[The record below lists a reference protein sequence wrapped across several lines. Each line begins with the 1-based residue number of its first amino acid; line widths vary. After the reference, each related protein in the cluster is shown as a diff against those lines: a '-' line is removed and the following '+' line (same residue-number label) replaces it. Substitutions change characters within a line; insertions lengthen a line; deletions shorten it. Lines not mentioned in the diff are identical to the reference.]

1 MENYIGF
8 DTDSDTPAFQPTI
21 NIHGRLYGFDT
32 PWVMGIVNITP
43 DSFYDG
49 SRTPVS
55 DTAAIRERVER
66 MREEG
71 ADCLDLGGYS
81 TRPGAEEISAE
92 EEWHRLATGLKASR
106 EAWPEAIISV
116 DTFRAEIA
124 RRSVKEYGA
133 DIINDVSGGMLD
145 PAMFDTVAEL
155 KVPYI
160 LMHMRGTPA
169 NMQTL
174 TDYND
179 VTADV
184 LSDLA
189 FKTEKLRRRG
199 VCDIILDPGFGF
211 SKTVDQNYRLLD
223 DLGEF
228 TKTGLPVLAGM
239 SRKSMIWR
247 PLQITPADSLPGTVA
262 LHMVALMKGAS
273 IIRVH
278 DVAAARQSVD
288 VFKLL
293 KQNSRPASEKT
304 TIKIIDRV

>member
-1 MENYIGF
+1 MGF
-8 DTDSDTPAFQPTI
+8 DKDSDTPAFQPTI
-21 NIHGRLYGFDT
+21 NIRGRLYDFDT

-55 DTAAIRERVER
+55 NETAIRDRVAR

-81 TRPGAEEISAE
+81 TRPGAEEISVE
-92 EEWHRLATGLKASR
+92 EEWRRLATGLKATR
-106 EAWPEAIISV
+106 EVWPEAIISI
-116 DTFRAEIA
+116 DTFRADIA
-124 RRSVKEYGA
+124 RRAVKEFGA
-133 DIINDVSGGMLD
+133 DIINDVSGGTLD

-169 NMQTL
+169 NMQSL

-189 FKTEKLRRRG
+189 FKTQKLRLKG

-223 DLGEF
+223 DLEEF
-228 TKTGLPVLAGM
+228 AKTGLPVLAGM

-247 PLQITPADSLPGTVA
+247 PLGITPDDSLSGTVA

-278 DVAAARQSVD
+278 DAAAARQSVD

-293 KQNSRPASEKT
+293 KKNSRPLSEKT
-304 TIKIIDRV
+304 VIKITDRV